1 MELPFVVYSI
11 LKQCWRVG
19 YVSFLTL
26 SFIIYA
32 MMGLLI
38 YKYELLWQEVSVKSL
53 IPRWPLRPVGLLFFL
68 RITPVFN
75 LEIGPKWKILLK
87 QFVSTTP
94 LKPLNRISR
103 NIEVMKDLMCRCAYP
118 QEILIQFFFLGVMPL
133 CELINLTKIKIKIQ

>member
-11 LKQCWRVG
+11 LKQCCRVG

-87 QFVSTTP
+87 QFVSATP

-118 QEILIQFFFLGVMPL
+118 QEILIQFFFSWRNAPL
-133 CELINLTKIKIKIQ
+133 WTYKFDQN